1 MLASLDIGL
10 QITYFV
16 REEERLLGQLL
27 QLRKQS
33 RDVSGRQAT
42 EGVSKAAQA
51 IVTDLF
57 SSPFAGRF
65 AKGLT
70 QAYIR
75 QNEQQT
81 LATREGNLDS
91 QHRYLVQSAL
101 GLLRSVS
108 IKRARMKVPNS
119 HSLVERVNNAQAPLQ
134 LEARIRRT
142 MIVLRSISGKSLVY
156 NREIQPSTT
165 KPRPQAT
172 PKLTMRFPR
181 IGRILTEVVA
191 LEPKLRN
198 YVRQGMK
205 NEYGETWMEKV
216 REKFGGASTK
226 WEAIAK
232 ERGGR
237 DLLDGTQFG
246 DLLNIISRF
255 EVLGRGA
262 LSNHQAQLA
271 LAIVGGERR
280 LLVHPLNSF
289 TEDIGER
296 RYEITSMAIL
306 TLISLM

>member
-1 MLASLDIGL
+1 
-10 QITYFV
+10 
-16 REEERLLGQLL
+16 
-27 QLRKQS
+27 
-33 RDVSGRQAT
+33 
-42 EGVSKAAQA
+42 
-51 IVTDLF
+51 
-57 SSPFAGRF
+57 
-65 AKGLT
+65 
-70 QAYIR
+70 
-75 QNEQQT
+75 
-81 LATREGNLDS
+81 
-91 QHRYLVQSAL
+91 
-101 GLLRSVS
+101 
-108 IKRARMKVPNS
+108 
-119 HSLVERVNNAQAPLQ
+119 
-134 LEARIRRT
+134 
-142 MIVLRSISGKSLVY
+142 
-156 NREIQPSTT
+156 
-165 KPRPQAT
+165 
-172 PKLTMRFPR
+172 
-181 IGRILTEVVA
+181 
-191 LEPKLRN
+191 
-198 YVRQGMK
+198 MK